1 MKGWYKLWLER
12 KQSEEKMEEVLEVV
26 PLLLGEKM
34 GFRKKTIRDIEI
46 TGKIVLVR
54 VDYNVP
60 MKDGKITEDMR
71 ITASFPTIQYL
82 LEQGAKKV
90 VLISH
95 MGRPD
100 GEVKPEFSLAP
111 VAERLSALLPDRPV
125 AFCEQTVG
133 STVAASVAALPEG
146 GVLLLE
152 NLRFSPD
159 EEANNEDFARAIVMS
174 TGAELFVQD
183 GFAVIHRA
191 HASTDAIAKLLPAV
205 SGFLV
210 ENEVSKLEGAMSN
223 PEHPLVVLIGGA
235 KVEDKTPMIDQFLPI
250 ADQIL
255 VGGKIAA
262 DGYAATDPKIYV
274 AEDFA
279 LDEEGKK
286 LDIGDKATEYIV
298 NAVRGAK
305 TVVWNGTMGMTEDER
320 FAKGS
325 RAVAEAMGS
334 LLDATTIVGGG
345 DTAGYVES
353 LVKQDGNNLQ
363 FSLISTGG
371 GASLELLSGKKL
383 PGFEVLQD
391 A

>member
-1 MKGWYKLWLER
+1 
-12 KQSEEKMEEVLEVV
+12 
-26 PLLLGEKM
+26 M

-125 AFCEQTVG
+125 AFCEKTVG
-133 STVAASVAALPEG
+133 STVAASVAVLPEG

-159 EEANNEDFARAIVMS
+159 EEANDEDFARAIVMS

-262 DGYAATDPKIYV
+262 DGYVATDPKIYV

-298 NAVRGAK
+298 NAIRGAK

-383 PGFEVLQD
+383 PGLEVLQD

>member
-1 MKGWYKLWLER
+1 
-12 KQSEEKMEEVLEVV
+12 
-26 PLLLGEKM
+26 M
-34 GFRKKTIRDIEI
+34 GFRKKTIRDVDVA
-46 TGKIVLVR
+46 GKVVLVR

-71 ITASFPTIQYL
+71 ITASFPTINYL
-82 LEQGAKKV
+82 LEQGAKKI

-111 VAERLSALLPDRPV
+111 VAERLGALLADKSVTFCGQTTGSKVLEAVSNMPD
-125 AFCEQTVG
+125 
-133 STVAASVAALPEG
+133 G
-146 GVLLLE
+146 GIILLE
-152 NLRFSPD
+152 NLRFSP
-159 EEANNEDFARAIVMS
+159 EEEENSEKFARAIMLS

-235 KVEDKTPMIDQFLPI
+235 KVEDKTPMIDQFLPV

-262 DGYAATDPKIYV
+262 DGYAATDSKIYV

-279 LDEEGKK
+279 LNEEGKK
-286 LDIGDKATEYIV
+286 LDIGDKSTAYIT
-298 NAVRGAK
+298 NAIRGAK

-320 FAKGS
+320 FAAGS
-325 RAVAEAMGS
+325 KAVAEAMGS
-334 LLDATTIVGGG
+334 LSGTTTTIVGGG

-353 LVKQDGNNLQ
+353 LLKSGANLQ
-363 FSLISTGG
+363 FSLVSTGG

>member
-1 MKGWYKLWLER
+1 
-12 KQSEEKMEEVLEVV
+12 
-26 PLLLGEKM
+26 M
-34 GFRKKTIRDIEI
+34 GFRKKTIRDVELA
-46 TGKIVLVR
+46 GKTVLVR

-71 ITASFPTIQYL
+71 ITASFPTINYL

-90 VLISH
+90 ILISH

-111 VAERLSALLPDRPV
+111 IAERLAELMPERSV
-125 AFCEQTVG
+125 TFCEKTTG
-133 STVAASVAALPEG
+133 SIVAATVETMPVG
-146 GVLLLE
+146 GILLLE

-159 EEANNEDFARAIVMS
+159 EEANSEDFARAIVLS
-174 TGAELFVQD
+174 TNADLFVQD

-210 ENEVSKLEGAMSN
+210 ENEVSKLEGAISN
-223 PEHPLVVLIGGA
+223 PEHPLVVLIGGS
-235 KVEDKTPMIDQFLPI
+235 KVEDKAPMIEQFLPV

-262 DGYAATDPKIYV
+262 DGYATQDPKIYV
-274 AEDFA
+274 AEDFT
-279 LDEEGKK
+279 LNQEGAK
-286 LDIGDKATEYIV
+286 LDIGPKATEFIS

-305 TVVWNGTMGMTEDER
+305 TVIWNGTMGMVEDER
-320 FAKGS
+320 FAAGS
-325 RAVAEAMGS
+325 KAVAEAMGS
-334 LLDATTIVGGG
+334 LTGATTIVGGG

-353 LVKQDGNNLQ
+353 LLKAGEPLK
-363 FSLISTGG
+363 FSLVSTGG

-383 PGFEVLQD
+383 PGLEVLQD

>member
-1 MKGWYKLWLER
+1 
-12 KQSEEKMEEVLEVV
+12 
-26 PLLLGEKM
+26 M
-34 GFRKKTIRDIEI
+34 GFRKKTIRDVDVA
-46 TGKIVLVR
+46 GKIVLVR

-71 ITASFPTIQYL
+71 ITASFPTINYL

-111 VAERLSALLPDRPV
+111 VAERLSALLADKSV
-125 AFCEQTVG
+125 TFCAQTVG
-133 STVAASVAALPEG
+133 SMVAATVATMPDG
-146 GVLLLE
+146 GILLLE

-159 EEANNEDFARAIVMS
+159 EEANSEDFARAIVMS

-235 KVEDKTPMIDQFLPI
+235 KVEDKTPMIDQFLPV

-279 LDEEGKK
+279 LNEEGKK
-286 LDIGDKATEYIV
+286 LDIGDKSVAYITE
-298 NAVRGAK
+298 AVRNAK

-320 FAKGS
+320 FAAGS
-325 RAVAEAMGS
+325 KAVAEAMGT
-334 LLDATTIVGGG
+334 LPGATTIVGGG

-353 LVKQDGNNLQ
+353 LLKADDNKLQ
-363 FSLISTGG
+363 FSLVSTGG

>member
-1 MKGWYKLWLER
+1 
-12 KQSEEKMEEVLEVV
+12 
-26 PLLLGEKM
+26 M
-34 GFRKKTIRDIEI
+34 GFRKKTIRDVELA
-46 TGKIVLVR
+46 GKTVLVR

-60 MKDGKITEDMR
+60 MKDGKIREDMR
-71 ITASFPTIQYL
+71 ITASFPTINYL

-90 VLISH
+90 ILISH

-111 VAERLSALLPDRPV
+111 VAERLAELMPERSVD
-125 AFCEQTVG
+125 FCAKTIG
-133 STVAASVAALPEG
+133 SLVAAKVATMPDG
-146 GVLLLE
+146 GILLLE

-159 EEANNEDFARAIVMS
+159 EEANSEDFARAIVLS
-174 TGAELFVQD
+174 TNADLFVQD

-210 ENEVSKLEGAMSN
+210 ENEVSKLEGAISN
-223 PEHPLVVLIGGA
+223 PEHPLVVLIGGS
-235 KVEDKTPMIDQFLPI
+235 KVEDKAPMIEQFLTV
-250 ADQIL
+250 ADRIL

-262 DGYAATDPKIYV
+262 DGYVAQDAKIYA

-279 LDEEGKK
+279 QNEEGAK
-286 LDIGDKATEYIV
+286 LDIGPKATEYMV
-298 NAVRGAK
+298 NSVHNAK

-320 FAKGS
+320 FAAGS
-325 RAVAEAMGS
+325 KAIAEAMGS
-334 LLDATTIVGGG
+334 LDNAMTIVGGG

-353 LVKQDGNNLQ
+353 LLKSGEALN
-363 FSLISTGG
+363 FSLVSTGG

-383 PGFEVLQD
+383 PGLEVLQD

>member
-1 MKGWYKLWLER
+1 
-12 KQSEEKMEEVLEVV
+12 
-26 PLLLGEKM
+26 M
-34 GFRKKTIRDIEI
+34 GFRKKTIRDVELA
-46 TGKIVLVR
+46 GKTVLVR

-60 MKDGKITEDMR
+60 MKDGRITEDMR
-71 ITASFPTIQYL
+71 ITASFPTINYL

-90 VLISH
+90 ILISH

-111 VAERLSALLPDRPV
+111 VAERLAELMPERSVD
-125 AFCEQTVG
+125 FCAKTIG
-133 STVAASVAALPEG
+133 SLVAAKVATMPDG
-146 GVLLLE
+146 GILLLE

-159 EEANNEDFARAIVMS
+159 EEANSEDFARAIVLS
-174 TGAELFVQD
+174 TNADLFVQD

-210 ENEVSKLEGAMSN
+210 ENEVSKLEGAISD
-223 PEHPLVVLIGGA
+223 PEHPLVVLIGGS
-235 KVEDKTPMIDQFLPI
+235 KVEDKAPMIEQFLPV
-250 ADQIL
+250 ADRIL

-262 DGYAATDPKIYV
+262 DGYVAQDAKIYV

-279 LDEEGKK
+279 QNEEGAK
-286 LDIGDKATEYIV
+286 LDIGPKATEYMV
-298 NAVRGAK
+298 NFVRNAK

-320 FAKGS
+320 FAAGS
-325 RAVAEAMGS
+325 KAIAEAMGS
-334 LLDATTIVGGG
+334 LDNAMTIVGGG

-353 LVKQDGNNLQ
+353 LLKSGEALN
-363 FSLISTGG
+363 FSLVSTGG

-383 PGFEVLQD
+383 PGLEVLQD

>member
-1 MKGWYKLWLER
+1 
-12 KQSEEKMEEVLEVV
+12 
-26 PLLLGEKM
+26 M
-34 GFRKKTIRDIEI
+34 GFRKKTVRDVDVA
-46 TGKIVLVR
+46 GKVVLVR

-71 ITASFPTIQYL
+71 ITASFPTINYL
-82 LEQGAKKV
+82 LEQGAKKI

-100 GEVKPEFSLAP
+100 GEAKPEFSLAP
-111 VAERLSALLPDRPV
+111 VAKRLAELLPNQSV
-125 AFCEQTVG
+125 AFCAETTG
-133 STVAASVAALPEG
+133 AAVLAAVSSMPEG
-146 GVLLLE
+146 GILLLE

-159 EEANNEDFARAIVMS
+159 EEANNANFAQAIVMS

-191 HASTDAIAKLLPAV
+191 HASTEAIAKILPSV

-235 KVEDKTPMIDQFLPI
+235 KVEDKAPMIDQFLPV
-250 ADQIL
+250 ADQIM

-262 DGYAATDPKIYV
+262 DGYHATDPKIYV
-274 AEDFA
+274 AEDFT
-279 LDEEGKK
+279 LNEEGLK
-286 LDIGDKATEYIV
+286 LDIGEKATAHIV
-298 NAVRGAK
+298 DAVRGAK
-305 TVVWNGTMGMTEDER
+305 TVVWNGTMGMAEDER
-320 FAKGS
+320 FAAGS
-325 RAVAEAMGS
+325 KAVAEAMGS
-334 LLDATTIVGGG
+334 LTDAMTIVGGG

-353 LVKQDGNNLQ
+353 LLKAGADLKFGLV
-363 FSLISTGG
+363 STGG

-383 PGFEVLQD
+383 PGLEVLQD